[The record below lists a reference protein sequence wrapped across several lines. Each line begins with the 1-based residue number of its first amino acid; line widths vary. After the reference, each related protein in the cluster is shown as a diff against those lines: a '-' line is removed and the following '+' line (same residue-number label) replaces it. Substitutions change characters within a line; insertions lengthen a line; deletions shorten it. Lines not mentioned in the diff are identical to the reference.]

1 MLTFQFSVL
10 VWLKRELYR
19 IKFNGR
25 LNKRDT
31 VVQSTLCL
39 NMMMVVLF
47 ICTHL
52 HALHLEAS
60 WVCASLC
67 IVISERFLFT
77 YSPLQ
82 LIWKSGT
89 LPSVYLL
96 HRLCGYFFSLL
107 EYKYRTNNIQLYIL
121 FTRNLEKVD
130 FNTFAAYK
138 LIKPQKNILQVGNCV
153 NLQLLFEHASLEQD
167 LNEHFKSTLK

>member
-10 VWLKRELYR
+10 VWLKRDLYR

-39 NMMMVVLF
+39 SMMMVVLF

-67 IVISERFLFT
+67 IVISERFLLTHHCSSYEKVVRFPLFIYCTDCVVTFSPCLNINTELTT
-77 YSPLQ
+77 YSFISYSHGTWKRWI
-82 LIWKSGT
+82 LI
-89 LPSVYLL
+89 LLL
-96 HRLCGYFFSLL
+96 HINWSSHKKIF
-107 EYKYRTNNIQLYIL
+107 
-121 FTRNLEKVD
+121 
-130 FNTFAAYK
+130 YK
-138 LIKPQKNILQVGNCV
+138 LVT
-153 NLQLLFEHASLEQD
+153 A
-167 LNEHFKSTLK
+167 